1 MTLLSV
7 KNLGKSFRK
16 YKSEWHRFANWFGIK
31 IKPAKED
38 WVLRHINF
46 NIHAGEAVGI
56 IGQNGAGKS
65 TLLKLLTGT
74 LQANEGNILNNGRI
88 AAILELGM
96 GFNPDLTGRENVFHV
111 AGLMGFSAE
120 QVAKAMADIE
130 AFAEIGAYFNQ
141 PVRVY
146 SSGMQ
151 MRVAFAVATAW
162 RPEILIVDEALSV
175 GDSYFQHKC
184 FARIREFQE
193 HGTSLM
199 LVSHDR
205 NAIQGL
211 CSRAIL
217 LEKGTIIK
225 DGNPEE
231 VFDFYNALIAEKG
244 DSTVKVTE
252 LEDGKAQTTS
262 GTGEAKIEEITLF
275 NSKGNIVEVVGVGE
289 KVELR
294 VKVKVYEN
302 IESLVLGYGIKDRL
316 GQVMFGSNTSHT
328 KQVISNPKNGNEYL
342 FTIKFSA
349 NLGVGG
355 YSFVLALHDKE
366 THLTANYHWCD
377 LALVFNVVNVDKIDF
392 VGSGWFETKIE
403 VNVS

>member
-7 KNLGKSFRK
+7 ANVGKSFRK
-16 YKSEWHRFANWFGIK
+16 YKSDWHRFANWFGLK
-31 IKPAKED
+31 IKPVKEH

-46 NIHAGEAVGI
+46 DVNAGEAIGI

-65 TLLKLLTGT
+65 TLLKILTGT
-74 LQANEGNILNNGRI
+74 LQVNEGNILTNGRI

-96 GFNPDLTGRENVFHV
+96 GFNPDLSGRQNVFNS

-120 QVAKAMADIE
+120 QIAKSMPDIE
-130 AFAEIGAYFNQ
+130 AFAEIGTYFNQ

-199 LVSHDR
+199 LVSHDL
-205 NAIQGL
+205 NAIQSL

-217 LEKGTIIK
+217 L
-225 DGNPEE
+225 
-231 VFDFYNALIAEKG
+231 
-244 DSTVKVTE
+244 
-252 LEDGKAQTTS
+252 
-262 GTGEAKIEEITLF
+262 
-275 NSKGNIVEVVGVGE
+275 
-289 KVELR
+289 
-294 VKVKVYEN
+294 
-302 IESLVLGYGIKDRL
+302 
-316 GQVMFGSNTSHT
+316 
-328 KQVISNPKNGNEYL
+328 
-342 FTIKFSA
+342 
-349 NLGVGG
+349 
-355 YSFVLALHDKE
+355 
-366 THLTANYHWCD
+366 
-377 LALVFNVVNVDKIDF
+377 
-392 VGSGWFETKIE
+392 
-403 VNVS
+403 

>member
-7 KNLGKSFRK
+7 KNVGKSFRK
-16 YKSEWHRFANWFGIK
+16 YKSDWHRFANWFGLK
-31 IKPAKED
+31 IKPVKEH
-38 WVLRHINF
+38 WVLRNINF

-65 TLLKLLTGT
+65 TLLKMLTGT
-74 LQANEGNILNNGRI
+74 LQVNEGNILSNGRI

-96 GFNPDLTGRENVFHV
+96 GFNPDLTSRQNVFNL

-120 QVAKAMADIE
+120 QIKNAMPDIE
-130 AFAEIGAYFNQ
+130 AFAEIGTYFNQ
-141 PVRVY
+141 PVRVC

-162 RPEILIVDEALSV
+162 RPEILIIDEAMSV
-175 GDSYFQHKC
+175 GDTYFQHKC
-184 FARIREFQE
+184 FARIREFQK

-205 NAIQGL
+205 SAIQSL

-217 LEKGTIIK
+217 LEKGVIIK

-231 VFDFYNALIAEKG
+231 IFDFYNALIAEKEN
-244 DSTVKVTE
+244 STIEATE
-252 LEDGKAQTTS
+252 LDDGKTQTIS
-262 GTGEAKIEEITLF
+262 GTGEVKIEEIALY
-275 NSKGNIVEVVGVGE
+275 NSKGNITKVVSVGE
-289 KVELR
+289 KIELR
-294 VKVKVYEN
+294 VKVKVNET

-316 GQVMFGSNTSHT
+316 GQVMYGTNTSHT
-328 KQVISNPKNGNEYL
+328 DQVIINPIKEKEYL
-342 FTIKFSA
+342 FTIRFPA

-355 YSFVLALHDKE
+355 YSVVLALHDKE
-366 THLTANYHWCD
+366 SHLTANYEWRD
-377 LALVFNVVNVDKIDF
+377 LALVFNVVNLDKIYF
-392 VGSGWFETKIE
+392 SGSGWIETEIE
-403 VNVS
+403 VSAS